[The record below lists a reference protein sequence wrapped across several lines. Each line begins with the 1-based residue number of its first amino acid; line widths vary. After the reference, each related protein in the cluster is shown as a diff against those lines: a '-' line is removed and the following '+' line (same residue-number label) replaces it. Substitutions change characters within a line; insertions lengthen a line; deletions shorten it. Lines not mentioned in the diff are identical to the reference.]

1 MKRIFPILTL
11 AMTVC
16 TAQAATV
23 FKCVGPDG
31 TVTFTQQN
39 CPANQALDD
48 IVSATNQRPSGTS
61 APAVMAKPKPAT
73 GRTYRGGTQ
82 ASGSAGGGVTIVGGS
97 APSVTCSSGLSE
109 RDLRKAK
116 VQGKVVPGMSREDV
130 ESIYGKVNRNGSTAG
145 AGAVT
150 YWNDKYVD
158 QTTVSFDRNGCVQGS
173 YQSGHKN

>member
-1 MKRIFPILTL
+1 MKRIFPVLTL

-39 CPANQALDD
+39 CQANQALDD

-61 APAVMAKPKPAT
+61 APAVMAKPKLAT

>member
-1 MKRIFPILTL
+1 MKRIFPVLVL
-11 AMTVC
+11 AMVAC
-16 TAQAATV
+16 SSQAATV

-31 TVTFTQQN
+31 KVTFTQHN
-39 CPANQALDD
+39 CPENQSLDD
-48 IVSATNQRPSGTS
+48 VVSATNQRPSGTGAS
-61 APAVMAKPKPAT
+61 AVMAKPKSSI
-73 GRTYRGGTQ
+73 GRPYRGVAN
-82 ASGSAGGGVTIVGGS
+82 ASGSVGSGVTVVGGS
-97 APSVTCSSGLSE
+97 AASVTCSTGLSD

-145 AGAVT
+145 SGAVT

>member
-1 MKRIFPILTL
+1 MKRIFPVL
-11 AMTVC
+11 ALLLAVSSVH
-16 TAQAATV
+16 AATV

-31 TVTFTQQN
+31 KVTFTQQN
-39 CPANQALDD
+39 CPENQSLDD
-48 IVSATNQRPSGTS
+48 VVSATNQRPSGS
-61 APAVMAKPKPAT
+61 GASAVMAKPKQPS
-73 GRTYRGGTQ
+73 GRTYRGSHQVG
-82 ASGSAGGGVTIVGGS
+82 SGVIVVGGS
-97 APSVTCSSGLSE
+97 SPSPTCSTGLSE